1 MIGVSM
7 KRLFILFLLLGI
19 IFDITEVYAETI
31 PSKGIVCAE
40 NGLNV
45 RIGPRNSY
53 KKISTLSN
61 NTTVEIVS
69 VVGKWYKITSG
80 SVTGYVYSTF
90 VTVTESK
97 EVDDSAIPHRGKVKN
112 GRNIAKSAS
121 RATLSA
127 TK

>member
-31 PSKGIVCAE
+31 PTKGVVSAE

-45 RIGPRNSY
+45 RTGPRNSY

-61 NTTVEIVS
+61 NTIVEIVA
-69 VVGKWYKITSG
+69 VVGKWYKITAG

-97 EVDDSAIPHRGKVKN
+97 EVDDSAILHRGKVKN

>member
-1 MIGVSM
+1 MIAN
-7 KRLFILFLLLGI
+7 KERLPARKKKWKEDLLLW
-19 IFDITEVYAETI
+19 
-31 PSKGIVCAE
+31 
-40 NGLNV
+40 NN
-45 RIGPRNSY
+45 Y

-61 NTTVEIVS
+61 NTIIEIVS

-127 TK
+127 TKWLALF

>member
-7 KRLFILFLLLGI
+7 KRLFVLFLLLCI

-31 PSKGIVCAE
+31 PSKGIVSAE

-53 KKISTLSN
+53 KKISTLSK
-61 NTTVEIVS
+61 NTIVEIVS
-69 VVGKWYKITSG
+69 VVGKWYKITTG

-97 EVDDSAIPHRGKVKN
+97 EVDDSVLSHRGKVKS

-121 RATLSA
+121 RATLNA